1 MKSET
6 CQYIFFIHF
15 NFDLTRTQPDVFLIR
30 ILGPSLFSS
39 PVLLL
44 GGDILSMVHSAKTSS
59 ADSLSLGL
67 GSRSLAT
74 SWTSPLE

>member
-6 CQYIFFIHF
+6 CLYIFFIH
-15 NFDLTRTQPDVFLIR
+15 FDLTRTQPDVFLIR

-44 GGDILSMVHSAKTSS
+44 GGDILSMVHSAKTWS